1 MRSIREWVSI
11 KAIKSPRLVILLF
24 VLIGNAAFIAI
35 SALVISLITEPAL
48 ESGGYLSSLLN
59 TVIMYLGIGGI
70 DTVIEDISQANV
82 ILTLSCV
89 VIIIIGLIFFAF
101 ALIGYMSELISSLIG
116 DADSNSK
123 KLRISNHIVI
133 LNWNSRAVEIINDL
147 LYKNTR
153 ERIVI
158 LAANDREEVQ
168 KDIDERLTETV
179 ETEND
184 SIREACAVMGVNE
197 RRSYIRK
204 NKIKNRLT
212 IITREGNTCSTMQLG
227 DIAIKQAKSVII
239 LSDGS
244 NEVSVDS
251 HTIKTLIQVA
261 EMTASEDSADDQQ
274 IVVEVEDEQTLVLI
288 EKIIKYKMRNGKC
301 NIVPISVN
309 RILGYIFS
317 QFTIMPELNEV
328 YSTLFS
334 YRGADFFALPA
345 ETSHKGG
352 AHAGTSS
359 AGAPSIGTTPA
370 GAIPA
375 EASRTRAAPAGG
387 SHTRASHVGK
397 TPPSDNLSDLQFVSE
412 FLERNQKAVPLTVM
426 KADDGES
433 YCYYVAES
441 EQDIRNAGAVTYD
454 SDFVVSLNPDYEMEG
469 RHVIILGHSS
479 KNLSMMEGFAAFN
492 GEWRKKDGSGVLD
505 VTIIDDESSLLQQ
518 DNYKQ
523 YPWVK
528 KIISAEIHEQEI
540 ICNAI
545 NEFIDTHDQNVCIMI
560 LSDDTASG
568 EDVDENALTY
578 LVLVQDIIISRLEND
593 SKFDLTGIDIIVE
606 IVDPKNHDIVNNY
619 NTKNVVISN
628 RYISKMIMQ
637 VGENKAL
644 YDFYQDFLTYDEF
657 DTTGIGSDT
666 MKVSIDSGE
675 GIPGDAAVSSNKLSG
690 NSGVT
695 AVNNSTFEA
704 ITGEVVASSVMT
716 DAVIAGSKEI
726 YIRRADAFFNEI
738 PKPCTAAGLI
748 RAVYHCSP
756 DDNKCVL
763 LGYFHAD
770 GEMILFSGD
779 QSNIH
784 VSLSGAEKLIIF
796 SDH

>member
-1 MRSIREWVSI
+1 MKSIREWVSI
-11 KAIKSPRLVILLF
+11 KAIKSPRMVILLF
-24 VLIGNAAFIAI
+24 VLIANAAFIGI
-35 SALVISLITEPAL
+35 SALVISFITDPAL
-48 ESGGYLSSLLN
+48 ESGGYLSALLN

-153 ERIVI
+153 EKIVV
-158 LAANDREEVQ
+158 LSANDRDEVQ

-184 SIREACAVMGVNE
+184 NVREAAADMGFNE
-197 RRSYIRK
+197 RRRYIHN

-212 IITREGNTCSTMQLG
+212 IITRQGNTCSTMQLG

-274 IVVEVEDEQTLVLI
+274 IVVEVEDEQTLVLV
-288 EKIIKYKMRNGKC
+288 EKIIKYKMRSGKC
-301 NIVPISVN
+301 NIVPVSVN

-334 YRGADFFALPA
+334 YKGADFFALPA
-345 ETSHKGG
+345 GAVTVGGSFSGAAPAEAPSAGGLPTGAFSTEETL
-352 AHAGTSS
+352 AAGTSGGETH
-359 AGAPSIGTTPA
+359 ADAPPTEASYTGKNSPSDMLSDMQFVTEFLKNNNK
-370 GAIPA
+370 AIP
-375 EASRTRAAPAGG
+375 
-387 SHTRASHVGK
+387 
-397 TPPSDNLSDLQFVSE
+397 
-412 FLERNQKAVPLTVM
+412 LTIM
-426 KADDGES
+426 KADDGEVYS
-433 YCYYVAES
+433 YYVAES
-441 EQDIRNAGAVTYD
+441 EQDIRKAEAAAYD
-454 SDFVVSLNPDYEMEG
+454 NDFVVSLNLDYEMEG

-479 KNLSMMEGFAAFN
+479 KNLSMMQGFAAFN

-528 KIISAEIHEQEI
+528 KIISAEIHEQDI
-540 ICNAI
+540 ICDAI
-545 NEFIDTHDQNVCIMI
+545 NEFIDAHDHNVCIMI

-578 LVLVQDIIISRLEND
+578 LVLVQDIIINRLEND

-644 YDFYQDFLTYDEF
+644 YDFYLDFLTYDEF
-657 DTTGIGSDT
+657 DT
-666 MKVSIDSGE
+666 
-675 GIPGDAAVSSNKLSG
+675 AA
-690 NSGVT
+690 
-695 AVNNSTFEA
+695 
-704 ITGEVVASSVMT
+704 ASSVTT
-716 DAVIAGSKEI
+716 DAVVAGSKEL

-738 PKPCTAAGLI
+738 PEFCTAAELI

-756 DDNKCVL
+756 DENKCVL

-784 VSLSGAEKLIIF
+784 VSLSGEEKLIIF
-796 SDH
+796 TDH